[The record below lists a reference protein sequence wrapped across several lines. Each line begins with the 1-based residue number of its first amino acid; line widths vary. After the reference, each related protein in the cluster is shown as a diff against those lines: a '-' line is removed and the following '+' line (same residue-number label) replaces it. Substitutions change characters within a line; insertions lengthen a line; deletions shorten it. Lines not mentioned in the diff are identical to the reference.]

1 MKKFLFILSVSV
13 SLMVSG
19 CLEIEEGIKLNED
32 GSGTM
37 EIKTDMGEIMSM
49 LSMMSAGKE
58 DQKIN
63 KDTVI
68 TYKSYLDT
76 AKSLTAAEKNLLQN
90 AAWKIKMNSEE
101 GIFLLTL
108 SAPFKKPSE
117 VNEILAVLQ
126 KWDNV
131 DMMGEAVKGLT
142 PGGADSSGGM
152 DLGLG
157 GMGGGNRT
165 TGDMTKDYFKTK
177 WENGKLSKKLDA
189 EKYKNI
195 GDDKDLNSFK
205 EMGAM
210 AAGGGDILEKI
221 TVVTK
226 FVLPRPVKKVE
237 GKNVKLS
244 DDKKTVTISC
254 PVSDIYTDSKNFEY
268 EIEY

>member
-1 MKKFLFILSVSV
+1 MKKFLFILLASV

-32 GSGTM
+32 GSGIM

-49 LSMMSAGKE
+49 ISMMGAGKGE
-58 DQKIN
+58 KIN

-68 TYKSYLDT
+68 GYKNYLDT
-76 AKSLTAAEKNLLQN
+76 AKSLTAAEKNLLRN
-90 AAWKIKMNSEE
+90 AEWKIKMNSDE
-101 GIFLLTL
+101 GVFLMTL
-108 SAPFKKPSE
+108 SAPFKNPGQ

-126 KWDNV
+126 KWDKV
-131 DMMGEAVKGLT
+131 DMMGEAMKGLI
-142 PGGADSSGGM
+142 PGGADSTGGM

-157 GMGGGNRT
+157 EMGGGNKT
-165 TGDMTKDYFKTK
+165 TGDMTKDYFKSK

-189 EKYKNI
+189 EKYKKI
-195 GDDKDLNSFK
+195 GDDEGLNSFK
-205 EMGAM
+205 QMGAM
-210 AAGGGDILEKI
+210 APGGEDILEKI
-221 TVVTK
+221 TVVSK
-226 FVLPRPVKKVE
+226 FVLPRPVKKAE

-254 PVSDIYTDSKNFEY
+254 PVSDIYTNPKNFEY